1 MSNLNHIL
9 TVSLCIYA
17 AFILGVVLGGFFIL
31 NLQSR
36 RKAQADSRPEKL
48 QPAVIW
54 FTGLSG
60 AGKTTISD
68 ILTDKIKTLYKRTE
82 HLDGDVIREF
92 FPRTGFTRKDRDD
105 HIRRVAYLAACL
117 QRYDVMVIASLI
129 SPYEDS
135 RQFARKLCKNFVEV
149 YVSTSLSVCEQRDVK
164 GLYAKARSGE
174 ISHFTGIDEPYEKP
188 SAPEITI
195 DTSETSADQAADIII
210 DYIQK
215 KYGDV

>member
-1 MSNLNHIL
+1 
-9 TVSLCIYA
+9 
-17 AFILGVVLGGFFIL
+17 
-31 NLQSR
+31 
-36 RKAQADSRPEKL
+36 
-48 QPAVIW
+48 
-54 FTGLSG
+54 

-68 ILTDKIKTLYKRTE
+68 ILTDKIKTRYKRTE

-135 RQFARKLCKNFVEV
+135 RRFARKLCKNFVEV
-149 YVSTSLSVCEQRDVK
+149 YVSTSLSVCERRDVK

-174 ISHFTGIDEPYEKP
+174 ISHFTGIDEPYETP
-188 SAPEITI
+188 SAPDITI
-195 DTSETSADQAADIII
+195 DTSETSADQAADRIIE
-210 DYIQK
+210 YLEK